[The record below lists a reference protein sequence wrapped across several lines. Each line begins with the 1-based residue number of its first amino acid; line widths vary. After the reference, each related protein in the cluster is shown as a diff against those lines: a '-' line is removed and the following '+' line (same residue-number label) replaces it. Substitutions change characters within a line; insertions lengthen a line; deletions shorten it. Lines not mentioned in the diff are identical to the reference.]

1 MLRTIRKSGEDPKMQ
16 KTRPL
21 IVISS
26 RTGNTMI
33 LGHAIA
39 DALPGALLVK
49 PTELP
54 EDLSP
59 FNPVLLGYWRDL
71 EEAPADMRAI
81 ASRFEGKTIGCFA
94 TMGSDVNDPDS
105 QAWMKRT
112 AEGLAA
118 AGKNNTLAQTF
129 ICRGRIDPAQ
139 FEKMTKMMGGVVSP
153 ERAEKRRESETHPD
167 RLDLAKGAEIF
178 RSVFGVNF

>member
-49 PTELP
+49 PSELP
-54 EDLSP
+54 
-59 FNPVLLGYWRDL
+59 
-71 EEAPADMRAI
+71 
-81 ASRFEGKTIGCFA
+81 
-94 TMGSDVNDPDS
+94 
-105 QAWMKRT
+105 
-112 AEGLAA
+112 
-118 AGKNNTLAQTF
+118 
-129 ICRGRIDPAQ
+129 
-139 FEKMTKMMGGVVSP
+139 
-153 ERAEKRRESETHPD
+153 
-167 RLDLAKGAEIF
+167 
-178 RSVFGVNF
+178 

>member
-1 MLRTIRKSGEDPKMQ
+1 MQ

-49 PTELP
+49 PSELP

-71 EEAPADMRAI
+71 KEAPADMRAI